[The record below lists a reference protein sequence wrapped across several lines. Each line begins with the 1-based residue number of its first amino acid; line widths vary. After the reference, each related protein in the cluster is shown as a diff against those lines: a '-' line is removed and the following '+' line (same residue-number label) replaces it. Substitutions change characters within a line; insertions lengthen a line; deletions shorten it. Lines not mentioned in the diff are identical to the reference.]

1 VVESERVSTSLQR
14 TYRNLRIG
22 IAGTV
27 VVILVSVAITASR
40 VGVLP
45 SISAYYYTP
54 ARTVF
59 VGALIAVAAAI
70 VALSGR
76 GLQRAL
82 LSAAG
87 LFAPLIALV
96 PTPLPAGAVPGYEGA
111 CPPGTNCVPAEV
123 LPDIDVGVVTYL
135 VVAALAVAVSVAVTS
150 VAGTL
155 VDALPSLA
163 AAATVIAGVFVF
175 WTWARDA
182 FVMNAHLVAAVFF
195 FGLVAL
201 TAVVNAFAP
210 LRPGMPPRW
219 RIAVY
224 WVVAVAMTVDLAVVV
239 VAASTGLG
247 VRTMPPSILVGESVA
262 LLLFLVF
269 WVLQSLEKWDDAD
282 PSVLAPR

>member
-1 VVESERVSTSLQR
+1 MSTSLQR

-27 VVILVSVAITASR
+27 VVILVAVAVAASR

-54 ARTVF
+54 ARTVYA
-59 VGALIAVAAAI
+59 GALIAAATAI

-82 LSAAG
+82 LGAAG
-87 LFAPLIALV
+87 LFAPVIALV
-96 PTPLPAGAVPGYEGA
+96 PTPLPAGTVPGYEGA
-111 CPPGTNCVPAEV
+111 CPAGTNCVPADA

-135 VVAALAVAVSVAVTS
+135 VVASLTVAVSVAVTS
-150 VAGTL
+150 AAGTIR
-155 VDALPSLA
+155 DSLPSLA
-163 AAATVIAGVFVF
+163 AAAAVIAAVFAA

-201 TAVVNAFAP
+201 TAVVNAFSP
-210 LRPGMPPRW
+210 PRPGMPPRW
-219 RIAVY
+219 RIALY
-224 WVVAVAMTVDLAVVV
+224 WVVAVAMTVDIAVVV

-247 VRTMPPSILVGESVA
+247 VRAMPPSILVGETVA

-282 PSVLAPR
+282 PSVLASR

>member
-1 VVESERVSTSLQR
+1 MSTSLQR

-27 VVILVSVAITASR
+27 VLILAAVAIAAAR

-54 ARTVF
+54 ARNVF
-59 VGALIAVAAAI
+59 VGALVAAAVAI
-70 VALSGR
+70 VVLSGR

-96 PTPLPAGAVPGYEGA
+96 PTPVPSGAVPGYERA
-111 CPPGTNCVPAEV
+111 CPPATNCVPADA
-123 LPDIDVGVVTYL
+123 LPDIDVGIATYL
-135 VVAALAVAVSVAVTS
+135 AVAALAVAVSVAVTV
-150 VAGTL
+150 VAGTI
-155 VDALPSLA
+155 VRTLPSLA
-163 AAATVIAGVFVF
+163 AAAAVVAAVFVS
-175 WTWARDA
+175 WVWARDA
-182 FVMNAHLVAAVFF
+182 FVENAHLVAAVFF
-195 FGLVAL
+195 FGLIALAAVA
-201 TAVVNAFAP
+201 NAFAP
-210 LRPGMPPRW
+210 LRPDMPPAW
-219 RIAVY
+219 RTATY
-224 WVVAVAMTVDLAVVV
+224 WVVAVAMTVDIAVVV

-247 VRTMPPSILVGESVA
+247 VRATPPSILVGEAIA

-282 PSVLAPR
+282 PSVLASR

>member
-1 VVESERVSTSLQR
+1 MSTSLQR

-27 VVILVSVAITASR
+27 VVILVAVAVAASR

-59 VGALIAVAAAI
+59 AGALIAAATAI

-82 LSAAG
+82 LGAAG
-87 LFAPLIALV
+87 LFAPVIALV
-96 PTPLPAGAVPGYEGA
+96 PTPLPSGTVPGYEGA
-111 CPPGTNCVPAEV
+111 CPAGTNCVPADA

-135 VVAALAVAVSVAVTS
+135 VVASLTVAVSVAVTS
-150 VAGTL
+150 AAGTIR
-155 VDALPSLA
+155 DSLPSLA
-163 AAATVIAGVFVF
+163 AAAAVIAAVFAA

-201 TAVVNAFAP
+201 TAVVNAFSP
-210 LRPGMPPRW
+210 PRPGMPPRW
-219 RIAVY
+219 RIALY
-224 WVVAVAMTVDLAVVV
+224 WVVAVAMTVDIAVVV

-247 VRTMPPSILVGESVA
+247 VRAMPPSILVGETVA

-282 PSVLAPR
+282 PSVLASR

>member
-1 VVESERVSTSLQR
+1 VSTSLQR

-27 VVILVSVAITASR
+27 VVILVAVAVAASR

-59 VGALIAVAAAI
+59 AGALIAAATAI

-82 LSAAG
+82 LGAAG
-87 LFAPLIALV
+87 LFAPVIALV
-96 PTPLPAGAVPGYEGA
+96 PTPLPSGTVPGYEGA
-111 CPPGTNCVPAEV
+111 CPAGTNCVPADA

-135 VVAALAVAVSVAVTS
+135 VVASLTVAVSVAVTS
-150 VAGTL
+150 AAGTIR
-155 VDALPSLA
+155 DSLPSLA
-163 AAATVIAGVFVF
+163 AAAAVIAAVFAA

-201 TAVVNAFAP
+201 TAVVNAFSP
-210 LRPGMPPRW
+210 PRPGMPPRW
-219 RIAVY
+219 RIALY
-224 WVVAVAMTVDLAVVV
+224 WVVAVAMTVDIAVVV

-247 VRTMPPSILVGESVA
+247 VRAMPPSILVGETVA

-282 PSVLAPR
+282 PSVLASR